1 MPHQP
6 NEWDRGY
13 RLVIRDPS
21 QIMLRGINVLIF
33 TASSGHL
40 RLCGKEGRGRS
51 RRDLIRSAS
60 RLSRPIRLISFS
72 LSTMSLSLSF
82 SFSLSSLSLQS
93 SWSACDRVVDSNESF
108 ADTEWLPPAR
118 HSSRNGDKCALQWF
132 IINLASFEGDL
143 IDHLVAHEDFVKLA
157 GKYADFIREQS
168 DLVQRGAFSLI
179 YPEDIPKRECRFR
192 QRIIRCALRPDA
204 HGVKAEGYGVEG
216 FLSFVIA
223 G

>member
-60 RLSRPIRLISFS
+60 RLSRPIH
-72 LSTMSLSLSF
+72 
-82 SFSLSSLSLQS
+82 Q
-93 SWSACDRVVDSNESF
+93 A
-108 ADTEWLPPAR
+108 
-118 HSSRNGDKCALQWF
+118 
-132 IINLASFEGDL
+132 
-143 IDHLVAHEDFVKLA
+143 HLVLA
-157 GKYADFIREQS
+157 LDHVALA
-168 DLVQRGAFSLI
+168 LVLVL
-179 YPEDIPKRECRFR
+179 
-192 QRIIRCALRPDA
+192 ALVA
-204 HGVKAEGYGVEG
+204 
-216 FLSFVIA
+216 LSPIQLERV
-223 G
+223 